1 MKRKTN
7 NKLRVKKIYIF
18 SSIKQ
23 ETELY
28 KYKVRNGQM
37 KFCIAIFSEYQK
49 ISTFMLIS
57 FDTH

>member
-49 ISTFMLIS
+49 IST
-57 FDTH
+57 

>member
-18 SSIKQ
+18 GSIKQ

-28 KYKVRNGQM
+28 KHKVRNGQM
-37 KFCIAIFSEYQK
+37 KFCIAFQAFYS
-49 ISTFMLIS
+49 
-57 FDTH
+57 